1 MVAEREPIAVS
12 TGRVLVIGS
21 LVAAAALVT
30 VFLAMGGSSYAP
42 AKTRDPCQARSWPRD
57 LDLQR
62 TAEQFTLSAL
72 DGTACDLHVS
82 RETLILALASSE
94 GRDRFAEDP
103 RLEGA
108 VRAGLERAIDDGERA
123 GVINSITADG
133 LRELARQA
141 PVDEVIALL
150 RDASPL
156 FQNLG
161 GLLQG
166 LQGLIPGQLQG
177 LLP

>member
-1 MVAEREPIAVS
+1 VS
-12 TGRVLVIGS
+12 DGRGPALLIGS
-21 LVAAAALVT
+21 LLAAAALVI

-62 TAEQFTLSAL
+62 TAEQFSLSAL
-72 DGTACDLHVS
+72 DGTACELHVS
-82 RETLILALASSE
+82 RETLILALSSSE
-94 GRDRFAEDP
+94 GRERFAADP
-103 RLEGA
+103 RLEDA

-123 GVINSITADG
+123 GVINSTVADG
-133 LRELARQA
+133 LRELARHA
-141 PVDEVIALL
+141 PVDQVVALL

-166 LQGLIPGQLQG
+166 LQGLIPDQLQG